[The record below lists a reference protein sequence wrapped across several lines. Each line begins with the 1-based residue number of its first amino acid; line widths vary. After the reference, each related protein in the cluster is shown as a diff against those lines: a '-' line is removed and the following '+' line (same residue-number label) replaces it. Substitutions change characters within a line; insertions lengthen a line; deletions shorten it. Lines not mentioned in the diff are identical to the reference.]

1 MPQLKIGS
9 IVTLDEMEGRK
20 FLVTKKD
27 GGGFGIVYF
36 LKSLSDLPDCVMKT
50 FKNKVSFEDIEK
62 EAFLWSQ
69 LGSNNYIANF
79 MCFGKYEGKPYV
91 LSERYQ
97 ETFDSLIGKN
107 LNTNLAKDLFK
118 KVVEGID
125 YANKKLNLIH
135 RDIKPSNIF
144 LDKAIPKIGDFGLA
158 IYEKFEFQV
167 DERLKTYKKISDI
180 TKASFGGTY
189 PFMAPELF
197 SKNPIFSIST
207 DIFAIGITFFLM
219 YSNGLLPY
227 DIYKHAVFTDSFEI
241 FNNNCKDEEFRN
253 TILKCINLNPNKRYK
268 KYEEIPLYRE
278 NKVINIGNSITDIVN
293 TVQVL
298 RREGKIEQ
306 ALAYTKDELI
316 KQNLHP
322 LLINQI
328 AIIYRLEKKDN
339 VFEFILS
346 DYFESVEIKNEPYLY
361 FDPLFTLANYYFCKD
376 EQLKF
381 LKLLDKFERY
391 YKKNKKYLS
400 LYPEYGIYMALK
412 GYFHESYDIFRY
424 TAENI
429 NLPPKYWIFFCCVC
443 KILNKYKEFYDIL
456 RLKNGEFEKIL
467 IDDIKTIESFNNLVK
482 QSRLQYK
489 EFMNAIF

>member
-1 MPQLKIGS
+1 MTDIKIGS
-9 IVTLDEMEGRK
+9 IVRLNEIEGRR
-20 FLVTKKD
+20 FIVAKKD
-27 GGGFGIVYF
+27 EGGFGIVYF
-36 LKSLSDLPDCVMKT
+36 LKSLSDFPDCVMKT

-69 LGSNNYIANF
+69 LGSSNYIANF
-79 MCFGKYEGKPYV
+79 MCFGKYEGSSYV
-91 LSERYQ
+91 LSERYR
-97 ETFDSLIGKN
+97 ETMDSLVGKN
-107 LNTNLAKDLFK
+107 IGENLGKDLFK
-118 KVVEGID
+118 KVVEGVD

-144 LDKAIPKIGDFGLA
+144 LEKSIPKIGDFGLA
-158 IYEKFEFQV
+158 IYEKFEFRV
-167 DERLKTYKKISDI
+167 DEKLKTYKKISDI

-197 SKNPIFSIST
+197 SENPIFSIST
-207 DIFAIGITFFLM
+207 DIFAIGITFFLI

-227 DIYKHAVFTDSFEI
+227 DIYNHAVFTDSFEI

-268 KYEEIPLYRE
+268 KYEEIPLYKE
-278 NKVINIGNSITDIVN
+278 SKVINIENSITDIVN

-306 ALAYTKDELI
+306 ALAYAKDELV
-316 KQNLHP
+316 KQDLHP

-328 AIIYRLEKKDN
+328 AIIYRLQKRDN
-339 VFEFILS
+339 VAEFILS
-346 DYFESVEIKNEPYLY
+346 DYFESLEIKNEPYLY

-381 LKLLDKFERY
+381 LKLLDKFKQY
-391 YKKNKKYLS
+391 YKNNKNCLF

-412 GYFHESYDIFRY
+412 GCFYESYEVFRY
-424 TAENI
+424 SVENI
-429 NLPPKYWIFFCCVC
+429 NLSPKYWIFFCCVC
-443 KILNKYKEFYDIL
+443 KILNKYEEFYDIL
-456 RLKNGEFEKIL
+456 KLKNGEFEKIL